1 MHAFPATLIG
11 AAVWICTIIMA
22 RNSMPAML
30 FGPFIVSSVV
40 LVLTLAPELSRA
52 RPWSAG
58 AFSVLVAALL
68 VFIKSIAAV

>member
-11 AAVWICTIIMA
+11 TAVWICAIIMA
-22 RNSMPAML
+22 RHPMPAIL

-40 LVLTLAPELSRA
+40 LVLTLAPAISRA

-58 AFSVLVAALL
+58 AFGAVVAALL
-68 VFIKSIAAV
+68 VFIKSITAV